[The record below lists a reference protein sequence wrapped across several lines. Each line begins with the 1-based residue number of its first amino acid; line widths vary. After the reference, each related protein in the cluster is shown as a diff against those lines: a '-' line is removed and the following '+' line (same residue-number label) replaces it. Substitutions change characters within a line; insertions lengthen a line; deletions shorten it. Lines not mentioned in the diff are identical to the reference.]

1 MRLPLS
7 KLFLR
12 ASIAGFALCALL
24 LALLLVGAFFGSLP
38 ATQVLVT
45 IVQPDANP
53 LSMLLQTLA
62 PRAFESDYSQVAM
75 VLFSAWLQ
83 FGLIA
88 SALIAAGYSIFSQR
102 SE

>member
-1 MRLPLS
+1 MRPPLS

-12 ASIAGFALCALL
+12 SSIAGFAVCALL
-24 LALLLVGAFFGSLP
+24 FALVLTGAFFGFLP
-38 ATQVLVT
+38 AVQVLVT
-45 IVQPDANP
+45 IVQPEANP
-53 LSMLLQTLA
+53 LSMLLQSLA
-62 PRAFESDYSQVAM
+62 PGAFEGDYSQVAM

-88 SALIAAGYSIFSQR
+88 SALIAAGYSIFSKS